1 MALFRISK
9 IVKDEQCYSRS
20 MGFFLKKQSVVI
32 VFVLLLS
39 RLWAQGFNV
48 VEQEE
53 NRARLQ
59 VVADAPDFPA
69 FSADDS
75 LSPDVLQPD
84 WPRFRAAQG
93 YALPYRPILVQLN
106 SRKAHVEIIFHNEK
120 RMPSPPP
127 KMFHERVVG
136 ADSLQD
142 LELSPGA
149 AHQSDAT
156 GLVELHYLGQFRQ
169 NYLWRVEVYPYD
181 YDARTSELIFRGSI
195 LFDVVGDDALNQNV
209 QPVAAYDKDFLTKL
223 GAVSMSQT
231 QQSAAGSILKKNA
244 AADIERWKIIVGED
258 GIYRVTG
265 RDLLDAGAALL
276 NIDFRNIRLTRNGR
290 DVSLYPHGW
299 RDGQFDAEDYIEFW
313 GEEQRQTFQEKAPD
327 MYQDPFTKNSVYWLS
342 WEKRGQWMAEESGQI
357 SNSNPGESIRPYSF
371 LDTIHHEEDNYYDH
385 LSSVPIDTMRDH
397 WFFDDGVSAGKK
409 VDYKIFLHDP
419 DDQSPLQ
426 ASAHVMMSGRTTIL
440 NLSHNISAY
449 LNGSFLFSHRW
460 DGQNIADL
468 RSADDSFITGADLSD
483 GENTLSI
490 VNNVTPQNF
499 DFVLL
504 NWFEVTYP
512 RLYRAHEDFLKFRI
526 PPNYDNGTFLFR
538 IDGFVDP
545 QIDIYKL
552 QQSKIIGG
560 IVEETTDFNGFTSM
574 QVSFQ
579 NDVLSPETEFVAVSN
594 SAKKKPLLIKK
605 DNPSDLKNKQLSADY
620 VLIAHNRFITSPAL
634 QDLIELRQAQ
644 GLRTLVV
651 NVQDIYDEFSFG
663 QPSSYAVKDFL
674 AWAYANWQPPQLK
687 YVLLVGDGSYIRYS
701 AEGDTLDFIPV
712 HMRQTEVYGSAA
724 SDFWYSLVSGED
736 EVPDINIGRL
746 PVRTPAELEALIAKI
761 VRYEKTPPHGDW
773 PNRFL
778 VIGGNGVDFRSQ
790 GIALSKAMPP
800 QFNTRLL
807 FTVKDQQLADDPYFG
822 GTSDLLDYVDR
833 GCSVVTFHGHGGGAI
848 WADNGL
854 LRLDD
859 IDRFYTQG
867 KFPFI
872 LSMTCYTGSFES
884 PVRESLADALLFS
897 ENEGAIAMLGAS
909 GVGWTWND
917 YFLQTEIMKQVFNN
931 PDMTI
936 GEMVTAGKIAYLAH
950 YKTAQ
955 VVSEINQYHLL
966 GDPASH
972 ILLPQQQVQVRVDN
986 PVLFKGDSVRASC
999 ATPFAAGTAY
1009 FDAEDSVKAIV
1020 VSSESDVSNNAAAAT
1035 LHIPDD
1041 FEGESGLIRFYGAD
1055 EFGGRRA
1062 NGFTAIS
1069 LKGAVFDSAYVRR
1082 TPEDSLYFYVHIGSR
1097 SALREVKCLALND
1110 TLIMQATGD
1119 DWYASTRAVTV
1130 IWSGFQFSY
1139 YFQATDVDNNSF
1151 NSRLYKYYISLDVDV
1166 AVDSSGVAFSGDELV
1181 YLETT
1186 INNTSS
1192 NDVAKVPV
1200 LFEYRVLDAAS
1211 WTAVGRDTVS
1221 VAAFGSKKCK
1231 IFYAPAPG
1239 PVDIRITVDPDSS
1252 VQEKNRKNNS
1262 IVKRLTPHL
1271 FQATS
1276 RGFIV
1281 NGQAVQQLLYDGIF
1295 EVALPAAALSVSTA
1309 LFVDRLKN
1317 INIQEQPDFSG
1328 IAEMPAYQLSLMNDN
1343 AELLKSMSVKVH
1355 APFDSSLSESGDVA
1369 LFRFTRQTKKWVRCE
1384 TVVSDSLWQAT
1395 LPQVG
1400 NVAILKS
1407 KDVTPPDVQVAVDG
1421 QPYVLKKWA
1430 ASQPRLSVRLQDVN
1444 GVDISA
1450 GRLRFELNGRDV
1462 EADDIALPDSIRDG
1476 NQIIISYNPTLQSGE
1491 HVLTVQATDCNQN
1504 ESEIKEFI
1512 FRVAGA
1518 FDIQMLG
1525 NYPNPFQS
1533 ETRFAY
1539 LFNSPVDDMSLKI
1552 FTASGRLIRRIQ
1564 PSDVLDDPNPLGAD
1578 YHEILW
1584 DGLDAEGY
1592 ETANGVYFYSLS
1604 AKSDGK
1610 TKTVTGKLAKVK

>member
-1 MALFRISK
+1 M
-9 IVKDEQCYSRS
+9 
-20 MGFFLKKQSVVI
+20 
-32 VFVLLLS
+32 
-39 RLWAQGFNV
+39 
-48 VEQEE
+48 
-53 NRARLQ
+53 RLQ
-59 VVADAPDFPA
+59 VLTDAPDFSS

-75 LSPDVLQPD
+75 LQPRMLQPD
-84 WPRFRAAQG
+84 WPRFTNAQG
-93 YALPYRPILVQLN
+93 YTLPYRPVIVQLN
-106 SRKAHVEIIFHNEK
+106 SRRAHVEILVKNEK
-120 RMPSPPP
+120 RTPSPPP
-127 KMFHERVVG
+127 RIVHEHVVG
-136 ADSLQD
+136 ADSLQYVVP
-142 LELSPGA
+142 SPGA
-149 AHQSDAT
+149 ARQKEAT
-156 GLVELHYLGQFRQ
+156 DVVELHYLGMYRQ

-181 YDARTSELIFRGSI
+181 YDVRTSELILRGSI
-195 LFDVVGDDALNQNV
+195 LFDVIGDDPLHQNLR
-209 QPVAAYDKDFLTKL
+209 PVANSDKDFLAKL
-223 GAVSMSQT
+223 GAVTLSKTQAPSGMSSLKK
-231 QQSAAGSILKKNA
+231 SAADN
-244 AADIERWKIIVGED
+244 IERWKFIIGED

-265 RDLLDAGAALL
+265 QDLLDAGATLL

-299 RDGQFDAEDYIEFW
+299 RDGQFDPEDYIEFW
-313 GEEQRQTFQEKAPD
+313 GEEQRQTFQNKAPD
-327 MYQDPFTKNSVYWLS
+327 MYQDPFSKNSVYWLS
-342 WEKRGQWMAEESGQI
+342 WEKRGLWMAEESGQI
-357 SNSNPGESIRPYSF
+357 SGSNPGESIRPYSF

-385 LSSVPIDTMRDH
+385 LSTVPIDSMRDH
-397 WFFDDGVSAGKK
+397 WFFDDGISAGKK
-409 VDYKIFLHDP
+409 VDYKIFLHNP
-419 DDQSPLQ
+419 DDQSPLKV
-426 ASAHVMMSGRTTIL
+426 SARVMMSGRTTIL

-449 LNGSFLFSHRW
+449 LNGSFLFSHTW
-460 DGQNIADL
+460 TAQNIADL
-468 RSADDSFITGADLSD
+468 RSTEDSFITGADLSD

-512 RLYRAHEDFLKFRI
+512 RLYRAYEDFLKFRI
-526 PPNYDNGTFLFR
+526 PPDYDNGKFLFR

-545 QIDIYKL
+545 QIDVYKL
-552 QQSKIIGG
+552 HQSKIIGG
-560 IVEETTDFNGFTSM
+560 LVEETTDFNDFTSM
-574 QVSFQ
+574 QISFQ
-579 NDVLSPETEFVAVSN
+579 NDVLSPETEIVAVSN
-594 SAKKKPLLIKK
+594 SAKKKPILIKK
-605 DNPSDLKNKQLSADY
+605 DDAGDLKNKQLSADY
-620 VLIAHNRFITSPAL
+620 VLITHDRFINSPAL

-651 NVQDIYDEFSFG
+651 NVQDIYDEFNFG
-663 QPSSYAVKDFL
+663 RPSPYAIKDFL
-674 AWAYANWQPPQLK
+674 TWAFANWQPPHFK
-687 YVLLVGDGSYIRYS
+687 YVLFVGDGSYIRYS
-701 AEGDTLDFIPV
+701 AEGDTLDFVPV

-724 SDFWYSLVSGED
+724 SDFWYTLISGED
-736 EVPDINIGRL
+736 EVPDISLGRL

-761 VRYEKTPPHGDW
+761 VRYEKTPPQGDW

-790 GIALSKAMPP
+790 GIALSKVIPP

-807 FTVKDQQLADDPYFG
+807 FTVKDQQDADDPYFG
-822 GTSDLLDYVDR
+822 GTSDLLDYVDQ

-897 ENEGAIAMLGAS
+897 ENEGAVAMLGAS

-972 ILLPQQQVQVRVDN
+972 IQLPQQQVQVRVDN
-986 PVLFKGDSVRASC
+986 PVLFKGDDVQVAC
-999 ATPFAAGTAY
+999 TTPFAAGTAW
-1009 FDAEDSVKAIV
+1009 FDAEDSVKTIV
-1020 VSSESDVSNNAAAAT
+1020 AGNESAVSNSAAAAT
-1035 LHIPDD
+1035 LHLPDV

-1062 NGFTAIS
+1062 NGFAAIS

-1082 TPEDSLYFYVHIGSR
+1082 TQEDSLYFYVHIGSR
-1097 SALREVKCLALND
+1097 AALNKVSCLALND
-1110 TLIMQATGD
+1110 TLVMQPTD
-1119 DWYASTRAVTV
+1119 DNWYVSTRAVTV
-1130 IWSGFQFSY
+1130 IWTGFQFSY

-1151 NSRLYKYYISLDVDV
+1151 TSRLYKYYISLDVDV
-1166 AVDSSGVAFSGDELV
+1166 AVDSAGVAFTGDELV

-1186 INNTSS
+1186 VNNTSG
-1192 NDVAKVPV
+1192 NEAAKVPV
-1200 LFEYRVLDAAS
+1200 LFEYRILEADS
-1211 WTAVGRDTVS
+1211 WVVVGSDTVS
-1221 VAAFGSKKCK
+1221 VAAYGSKKCRV
-1231 IFYAPAPG
+1231 FYAPAPG
-1239 PVDIRITVDPDSS
+1239 PVDIRVTVDPDSS
-1252 VQEKNRKNNS
+1252 TQDKNRGNNS
-1262 IVKRLTPHL
+1262 IVKRLIPHL
-1271 FQATS
+1271 FQATGQ
-1276 RGFIV
+1276 GFVV
-1281 NGQAVQQLLYDGIF
+1281 NGQVVQQLLYDDDF
-1295 EVALPAAALSVSTA
+1295 EVALSEGALSASSA
-1309 LFVDRLKN
+1309 FFVDHLSDIK
-1317 INIQEQPDFSG
+1317 IQGQPDFSG
-1328 IAEMPAYQLSLMNDN
+1328 VTGMPAYQLTLMNNN
-1343 AELLKSMSVKVH
+1343 AALHKPITIKLH
-1355 APFDSSLSESGDVA
+1355 APYDSSFSASGAVA
-1369 LFRFTRQTKKWVRCE
+1369 LFRFTQQTKKWLRCE
-1384 TVVSDSLWQAT
+1384 TVVKDSLWQAM

-1400 NVAILKS
+1400 AVAVLKAQ
-1407 KDVTPPDVQVAVDG
+1407 DVTPPDIQVAVDG

-1430 ASQPRLSVRLQDVN
+1430 ANQPRLSVRLQDVN

-1450 GRLRFELNGRDV
+1450 GRLRFELNGQNVV
-1462 EADDIALPDSIRDG
+1462 EEELALPDSISDG
-1476 NQIIISYNPTLQSGE
+1476 NQIIISYNPTLTSGE
-1491 HVLTVQATDCNQN
+1491 QTLSVQATDCNQN
-1504 ESEIKEFI
+1504 QSEIKEFI
-1512 FRVAGA
+1512 FRVAEN

-1564 PSDVLDDPNPLGAD
+1564 PRDVLDDPNPLGAD

-1584 DGLDAEGY
+1584 DGLDTEGY

-1604 AKSDGK
+1604 AKSHGK
-1610 TKTVTGKLAKVK
+1610 TKTITGKLAKIK